1 MIRGSSQ
8 LGEHRLI
15 ERAEDDHAFVTA
27 GCVTFSPRDRIL
39 RWGYAGHPP
48 VLWLDT
54 GEELSGGR
62 APPLGLSQ
70 DLVCTTA
77 EHHLTPGTGVLL
89 YTDGVT
95 EARRA
100 GEQFGH
106 RRLVEVVQSLRGQ
119 SSSEVVAAVTEEV
132 RQFAV
137 TSLADDLCVVAA
149 RIGEG

>member
-1 MIRGSSQ
+1 
-8 LGEHRLI
+8 LN
-15 ERAEDDHAFVTA
+15 A
-27 GCVTFSPRDRIL
+27 
-39 RWGYAGHPP
+39 Y
-48 VLWLDT
+48 
-54 GEELSGGR
+54 
-62 APPLGLSQ
+62 
-70 DLVCTTA
+70 
-77 EHHLTPGTGVLL
+77 HLTPGTGVLL

-106 RRLVEVVQSLRGQ
+106 RRLVDVVQSLRGQ

-132 RQFAV
+132 RQFSV